1 MQNILTSKQITD
13 TLPFIFKISLTIKNL
28 IFILAALL
36 SFILWFSATLKTPK
50 RLEKV
55 EETLHIFAARQ
66 SRIEGEVNLI
76 SQDTKIIK
84 NILLKRSNNDDK

>member
-1 MQNILTSKQITD
+1 MQTVLTSKQITN
-13 TLPFIFKISLTIKNL
+13 TLPFIFKISLIIKNL
-28 IFILAALL
+28 IFISAALL
-36 SFILWFSATLKTPK
+36 SFVLWFSATLTTPK

-55 EETLHIFAARQ
+55 EETLQTFTVRQ

-84 NILLKRSNNDDK
+84 NILFKRSDNNDK

>member
-1 MQNILTSKQITD
+1 MQTVFTSKQITN
-13 TLPFIFKISLTIKNL
+13 TLPLIFKVSLTVKNL

-50 RLEKV
+50 RLDKV
-55 EETLHIFAARQ
+55 EETLHIFATRQ
-66 SRIEGEVNLI
+66 SKMEGEINLI

-84 NILLKRSNNDDK
+84 NILLNRSNYDK